1 MEGERREE
9 VSGTTTQR
17 SEKSRSVRSV
27 KCQLLR
33 ELARDA
39 AAMGVATT
47 QTVEWARVGLAHN
60 DKSQS
65 LTVDTVPREL
75 AAIWRWVEWYCGGR

>member
-60 DKSQS
+60 DKS
-65 LTVDTVPREL
+65 LKVNTVLREL
-75 AAIWRWVEWYCGGR
+75 AAIWQWVEWYCGGR